1 MSADTV
7 SRSRKVEVKRCEA
20 TTTERWYSKSHR
32 CPYAAVVCLDGD
44 WLCKLH
50 ASKWAEFEGLPPE
63 ATPWPTAP
71 YTPPAWQSKPLA
83 DGRAVE
89 KISKEDV

>member
-1 MSADTV
+1 MVT
-7 SRSRKVEVKRCEA
+7 
-20 TTTERWYSKSHR
+20 HR
-32 CPYAAVVCLDGD
+32 
-44 WLCKLH
+44 
-50 ASKWAEFEGLPPE
+50 
-63 ATPWPTAP
+63 P